1 MLPKS
6 AFNSMLAGLAI
17 MLNLSACTAQ
27 ADKKHAPTVA
37 DQLTQAVDSPHVEFR
52 VNKQYDAQGTHPVRT
67 KSQSDATWRMLGFSR
82 QCSTTFAASTVP
94 RISWTVFFRT
104 SSPASAR
111 GIPS

>member
-37 DQLTQAVDSPHVEFR
+37 DQLTQAVDSPHVAVR
-52 VNKQYDAQGTHPVRT
+52 VNKQYTHPVRT